1 MFMRIVSQLM
11 AGYALWRFGKWEQER
26 QHSGAAPVRR

>member
-1 MFMRIVSQLM
+1 MFKRIVSQLM

-26 QHSGAAPVRR
+26 QTGAAPIRR